1 MSIHEAEGAGIGRY
15 RLIRRLGRGGMGAVW
30 LAEHTQLHTK
40 FAMKMA
46 SGDRDGVL
54 RSCLRT
60 EAERMKALHDRRI
73 PYLVDFFEDDECS
86 VLVMEYVEGITLEE
100 YIGKNAPM
108 DEEEALVLMK
118 ELCDIVAFLHNSR
131 PQILYRDIKPSNFMI
146 SAGGELR
153 LLDFGTALSQT
164 GDTQGV
170 EICGTRGYAAPEQLK
185 NSGARADADVYSL
198 AAVYS
203 YMLSAVDPASPP
215 FHPLSGE
222 ELGRMVSR
230 SSKKLIDLCLSPDP
244 DKRPANGMAL
254 KERLDKI
261 RPGRE
266 KLLNSL
272 EEHLYQLFMWIQVSA
287 ACILLWSRYRGHPV
301 PGAEFIC
308 YSISLLSLLWSVIRD
323 ELFDDPGFVLQRSWN
338 IVLSAKEG
346 PGLHF

>member
-1 MSIHEAEGAGIGRY
+1 MSIYEEEGAVIGRY
-15 RLIRRLGRGGMGAVW
+15 RLIRKLGKGGMGDVW
-30 LAEHTQLHTK
+30 LAEHTQLHTE

-46 SGDRDGVL
+46 SGDREGVL

-60 EAERMKALHDRRI
+60 EAERMKDLNDRRI

-100 YIGKNAPM
+100 YIGKNAPL
-108 DEEEALVLMK
+108 DEEEALTLMK
-118 ELCDIVAFLHNSR
+118 GVCDIVAFLHNSR

-164 GDTQGV
+164 GGV
-170 EICGTRGYAAPEQLK
+170 QSEEICGTRGYAAPEQLK
-185 NSGARADADVYSL
+185 NSSVRADADVYSL

-203 YMLSAVDPASPP
+203 YMLSAVDPAKPP
-215 FHPLSGE
+215 FHPLTGD

-230 SSKKLIDLCLSPDP
+230 SSKKLIDQCLSPDP

-266 KLLNSL
+266 NMFMCL
-272 EEHLYQLFMWIQVSA
+272 EEHLYQLFMWIQVIA
-287 ACILLWSRYRGHPV
+287 ACILLWFRYRGHPM
-301 PGAEFIC
+301 PEGEFVC
-308 YSISLLSLLWSVIRD
+308 YSISLLSLLWGFIRD
-323 ELFDDPGFVLQRSWN
+323 ELFNDPGFVLQRSWN
-338 IVLSAKEG
+338 IVLSSKEG
-346 PGLHF
+346 TGLHF